1 MTKTIL
7 YGYIGM
13 SSGNNKRKIKA
24 IGAIIMFSFLA
35 IMMSSCGA
43 SKYYNMA
50 KDKINEY
57 RKKRH
62 ENDIQGIVM
71 NAIME
76 NDVEVIYQKLCPQL
90 KERPGIRKQIS
101 EFIGSFDSDVVK
113 WHRSSK
119 DVISRSVEDGETIAE
134 YDGWTLDNVETKKGT
149 KYMLVIC
156 VYSVNK
162 SNPDMEGIFALGLH
176 TEAGSSSEQ
185 KTLYSIIGSD

>member
-1 MTKTIL
+1 MAL
-7 YGYIGM
+7 
-13 SSGNNKRKIKA
+13 NKKRICAA
-24 IGAIIMFSFLA
+24 IVISMVAVCLSA
-35 IMMSSCGA
+35 CGI
-43 SKYYNMA
+43 SKYVGTI
-50 KDKINEY
+50 KGKVKEY
-57 RKKRH
+57 QKNRH

-76 NDVEVIYQKLCPQL
+76 NDVEAIYQKLCPQL

-113 WHRSSK
+113 WQRSSK

-134 YDGWTLDNVETKKGT
+134 YDGWTLDNVETKKGI